1 MIKIKLAALF
11 IGVTLHTFAFGQA
24 LDSMTVNTMGRC
36 IAAAQIMKAQGVI
49 SGKPS
54 TVQIFE
60 RLSFNL
66 QQKIYASAQDE
77 NQRQAFSNSVQ
88 EKLNEYGYMGDRQQ
102 LQYASEVLKNPQ
114 CFALAYNN

>member
-1 MIKIKLAALF
+1 MIKTKVAVLF
-11 IGVTLHTFAFGQA
+11 VGLTLHTLAFGQV
-24 LDSMTVNTMGRC
+24 LDYMIINKMGRC

-60 RLSFNL
+60 RLSFTL

-77 NQRQAFSNSVQ
+77 NQRQVISNSVQ
-88 EKLNEYGYMGDRQQ
+88 DKLNEYGYMGDRQQ
-102 LQYASEVLKNPQ
+102 LQYASEVLKDPQ